1 MSKILG
7 IALGIV
13 AAMGGY
19 LDIGDLV
26 FNSQVGAR
34 FGFQMLWVIPIGVFG
49 IVLFSEMCGRV
60 AAVSGRPVFD
70 AVRERFGYRFGL
82 IALAASTL
90 LTFMTLCAELG
101 GMAAILKLASGG
113 PLLPLVIASA
123 ALSVSVIWLAKFTA
137 LEKIFGYGG
146 MLLCVFVVS
155 AVAAKPDWGA
165 MVKGFVPSLHHGT
178 DNLVYMYYVVG
189 LLSAAMT
196 PYEVYFYSSGGV
208 EERWTAKDLGLN
220 RLNAITGYVL
230 GGGLSVAIIATTAQ
244 TLHPI
249 GIDPNTIGSVALSAQ
264 LPIGAWALWAAL
276 IGMFFAIGGATVD
289 AGLSA
294 AYNSA
299 QFFGWDWGRYKRP
312 RSVPRFT
319 LAWLGFFAGAT
330 LVAMSGIDPIKLTE
344 YSVVLGVVALPFTY
358 LPILL
363 VARDETYMGEYANGH
378 FARIA
383 GWTFFGLILVV
394 ALAAIP
400 LMLITNLGTG

>member
-1 MSKILG
+1 MKKIFG

-13 AAMGGY
+13 AAMGGFV
-19 LDIGDLV
+19 DIGDLV

-34 FGFQMLWVIPIGVFG
+34 FGFQMLWVLPIGVFG
-49 IVLFSEMCGRV
+49 IILFSEMCGRV

-70 AVRERFGYRFGL
+70 VVRERFGYRFGL
-82 IALAASTL
+82 LALFSSTV

-101 GMAAILKLASGG
+101 GMAAILKLATGG
-113 PLLPLVIASA
+113 PLMLLVIVSA
-123 ALSVSVIWLAKFTA
+123 VLSVSVIWLAKFTA
-137 LEKIFGYGG
+137 LEKIFGYVG
-146 MLLCVFVVS
+146 MFLCVFI
-155 AVAAKPDWGA
+155 AAAIAAKPDWGA
-165 MVKGFVPSLHHGT
+165 IAHGFQPSLHHGKDST
-178 DNLVYMYYVVG
+178 VYLFFVVG

-196 PYEVYFYSSGGV
+196 PYEVYFYSSGGI
-208 EERWTAKDLGLN
+208 EERWTAKDLGMN
-220 RLNAITGYVL
+220 RLNAVIGYAL
-230 GGGLSVAIIATTAQ
+230 GGLLSVAIIITTAQ

-249 GIDPNTIGSVALSAQ
+249 GIAPESIGTVALSAQ
-264 LPIGAWALWAAL
+264 LPLGQWALWAAM

-319 LAWLGFFAGAT
+319 LAWLAFFAMAT
-330 LVAMSGIDPIKLTE
+330 LIAMTGIDPIKLTE

-363 VARDETYMGEYANGH
+363 VARDPTYMGKYANGR
-378 FARIA
+378 FARGA
-383 GWTFFGLILVV
+383 GWAFFALIMVV
-394 ALAAIP
+394 AVAAIP
-400 LMLITNLGTG
+400 LTVVTNLGTG